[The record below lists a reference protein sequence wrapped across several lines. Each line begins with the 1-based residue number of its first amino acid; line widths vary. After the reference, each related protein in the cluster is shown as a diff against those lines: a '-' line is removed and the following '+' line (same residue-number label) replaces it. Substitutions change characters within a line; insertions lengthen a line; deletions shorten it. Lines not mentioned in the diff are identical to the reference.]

1 MAPQVTHGGG
11 SHGRHHPDQH
21 DHLFFC
27 IEVVFCLEVAASPS
41 SHTIAAVGSRSPD
54 LHYVPS
60 GELSGMPNVVV
71 DGSPAEGTVL
81 CLSHWP
87 GIGSPPE
94 FAADLSAEM
103 AFLYLAAFDRHED
116 AVAVSNNHFDQ
127 DGLVGVF
134 ALTAP
139 AAALARRDLLVEVA
153 RAGDFAVTRSRTA
166 ARVSMV
172 LSAYADPARTPL
184 PHPPTDYDAL
194 TAVLY
199 DELLGRLTELCDRP
213 EKHRELW
220 AEEDETLAASEAAL
234 ASGTVTITEVPDVDL
249 AVVDVPERA
258 PIGGGH
264 RFGGQ
269 WVEGLHPMAV
279 NNATQRGALLTVR
292 GRRYEFGYRYESWVQ
307 FRTRPVRPRV
317 DLAPLAE
324 QLTAAEGE
332 RGGRA
337 SWVAERISG
346 LTPRLAPAG
355 EQESGLEPTVVRTLV
370 EAHLRVA
377 PPAWDPYAV
386 TR

>member
-1 MAPQVTHGGG
+1 
-11 SHGRHHPDQH
+11 
-21 DHLFFC
+21 
-27 IEVVFCLEVAASPS
+27 VAAPPGTP
-41 SHTIAAVGSRSPD
+41 TIAPVGSRSPA
-54 LHYVPS
+54 LHYVPYGDLPEAAPS
-60 GELSGMPNVVV
+60 VVV

-103 AFLYLAAFDRHED
+103 AFLYLAAFDRHPAAE
-116 AVAVSNNHFDQ
+116 VVSNNHFDQ

-134 ALTAP
+134 ALTSP
-139 AAALARRDLLVEVA
+139 EAALARRDLLVEVA
-153 RAGDFAVTRSRTA
+153 RAGDFAVTSSRHA

-172 LSAYADPARTPL
+172 LSAWADPARTPL
-184 PHPPTDYDAL
+184 PHPPTDYDEL

-199 DELLGRLTELCDRP
+199 GELIGRLPQMCDRP
-213 EKHRELW
+213 ELHRALW

-234 ASGTVTITEVPDVDL
+234 ASGAVMITEVPDVDL

-258 PIGGGH
+258 PAGGGH

-292 GRRYEFGYRYESWVQ
+292 GHHYEFGYRYESWVQ
-307 FRTRPVRPRV
+307 FRTRAVRPRV

-324 QLTAAEGE
+324 QLTAAEGD
-332 RGGRA
+332 RGGSVA
-337 SWVAERISG
+337 WVAERISG
-346 LTPRLAPAG
+346 LTPTLAPAG
-355 EQESGLEPTVVRTLV
+355 DQESRLEPSVVRALV
-370 EAHLRVA
+370 EAHLRAA
-377 PPAWDPYAV
+377 PPAWNPYAI